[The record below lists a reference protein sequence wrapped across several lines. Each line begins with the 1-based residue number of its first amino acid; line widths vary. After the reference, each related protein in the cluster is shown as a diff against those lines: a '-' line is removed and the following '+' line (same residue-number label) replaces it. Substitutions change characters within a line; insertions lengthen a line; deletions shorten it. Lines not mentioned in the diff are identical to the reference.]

1 MEESAKHPVAPDFD
15 VYEAMD
21 WKDGVGTLPGSELK
35 FRVNEFGVLEVIT
48 DDAEAESVKKAHAR
62 TTWAVPTAQE
72 VFPAEGED
80 RKDKQWQR
88 RGLVCVHCQ
97 RKGSHVDFL
106 SDGRHCSERCLRQT
120 QQEEQRAK
128 REAPKSNGEM
138 LGVGRKRH
146 LQRQESTA
154 EETDNTPEVQDD
166 DEDYEEK
173 ADRKTTRGPQRG
185 RRKRRGDAALLK
197 HSEWSRS
204 ARGSRGR
211 PFPGVSADGSLPSL
225 CPQMDSVSAAVP
237 YGGKKKSWC
246 WASYLEQ
253 EKALSAPNK
262 LFKEHQSYPQNKNGF
277 RVGMRLEGVDPEHP
291 SMYCVLTVAEVSG
304 HRIRLHFD
312 KYSDCY
318 DFWVNSNSPDIHP
331 VGWCEKTGHKLH
343 APKGIKEEEFNWQS
357 YIKLCKAQA
366 APKALFES
374 QNTTVTPSGFRIG
387 MKLEAI
393 DKKNP
398 TFICVATVTDMVD
411 SRFLVHFDN
420 WDESYDYW
428 CDATG
433 PYIHP
438 VGWCQENAK
447 TLTTP
452 PGYPDA
458 KTFSWEGYL
467 EETNSLPAPARAF
480 KSKPPHSFQR
490 HMKLEAVDKRNP
502 MLVRVVSVVDTDD
515 HRIKIHFDGW
525 TDEYDY
531 WVDTDS
537 PDIHPAGWC
546 AKTGHPLQPPI
557 SPQDMFESSE
567 QGGCPTPGCKGVGH
581 IKGARYS
588 GHHSAVGCPYS
599 DININKDSV
608 LPDRLSGEMPGSGP
622 ALGRTRRG
630 EPNPEMATF
639 SVQKPVTSNQN
650 HLDKP
655 TGADKSVTGEGS
667 GEPLLKKPPVTE
679 TKRRVGRPC
688 KQRKVEVLEEEE
700 MESEVSSIMESK
712 ELSLQQALH
721 QSVFMPCGSPA
732 PSTPFCW
739 DQHSK
744 LLPSVAG
751 ITASKVASW
760 TVEEVTAFIQGLPGC
775 KDQVRMFR
783 EEQIDGEAFLLLTQV
798 DLVKIMSIKLG
809 PALKIYNSILMFK
822 TAEDSYNEL

>member
-1 MEESAKHPVAPDFD
+1 MEESAMNAATPDFD
-15 VYEAMD
+15 VYGAMD

-48 DDAEAESVKKAHAR
+48 DEADDDSVKKAHAT

-72 VFPAEGED
+72 VVKEE
-80 RKDKQWQR
+80 QR
-88 RGLVCVHCQ
+88 PWAQRGLVCVRCQ
-97 RKGSHVDFL
+97 RKGSAVDFL
-106 SDGRHCSERCLRQT
+106 PDGRHCSERCQ
-120 QQEEQRAK
+120 QQDQEEWNLKKDATK
-128 REAPKSNGEM
+128 TNGE
-138 LGVGRKRH
+138 GIGGTRKRH
-146 LQRQESTA
+146 LQPEKVP
-154 EETDNTPEVQDD
+154 EEADSVMDVPEDD

-173 ADRKTTRGPQRG
+173 DNRKSTRGAPRG
-185 RRKRRGDAALLK
+185 RRKRRGDAALL
-197 HSEWSRS
+197 R
-204 ARGSRGR
+204 
-211 PFPGVSADGSLPSL
+211 
-225 CPQMDSVSAAVP
+225 QTVP

-253 EKALSAPNK
+253 EKAAAAPNK
-262 LFKEHQSYPQNKNGF
+262 LFKEHQSLPQSKNGF
-277 RVGMRLEGVDPEHP
+277 RVGMKLEGVDPEHP

-343 APKGIKEEEFNWQS
+343 PPKGMKDEEFSWSS
-357 YIKLCKAQA
+357 YIKQNKAQA
-366 APKALFES
+366 APKALFEN
-374 QNTTVTPSGFRIG
+374 QNTTVTPQGFRVG
-387 MKLEAI
+387 MKLEAV

-398 TFICVATVTDMVD
+398 SFICVATVADMVD

-428 CDATG
+428 CDATS

-438 VGWCQENAK
+438 IGWCQDNGK

-452 PGYPDA
+452 PGYPTE
-458 KTFSWEGYL
+458 KGFSWESYL
-467 EETNSLPAPARAF
+467 EETGASPAPARAF
-480 KSKPPHSFQR
+480 KVKPAHSF
-490 HMKLEAVDKRNP
+490 HVYMKLEVVDRRNP
-502 MLVRVVSVVDTDD
+502 MLVRVASVVDTDD
-515 HRIKIHFDGW
+515 HRIRIHFDGW

-537 PDIHPAGWC
+537 PDLHPAGWC

-557 SPQDMFESSE
+557 SPQEMFESSE

-608 LPDRLSGEMPGSGP
+608 LPDRLSGEMPGSAPGVGRPRRVEPGP
-622 ALGRTRRG
+622 
-630 EPNPEMATF
+630 E
-639 SVQKPVTSNQN
+639 TSAS
-650 HLDKP
+650 
-655 TGADKSVTGEGS
+655 TADKQSAGPSLGHQERPGRPEKPS
-667 GEPLLKKPPVTE
+667 AAPSSMEPPLKKPAGTE
-679 TKRRVGRPC
+679 PKRRVGRPC
-688 KQRKVEVLEEEE
+688 KQKKVEEPVVVVEEEE
-700 MESEVSSIMESK
+700 AESEVSSINETK
-712 ELSLQQALH
+712 DLSLQQALH
-721 QSVFMPCGSPA
+721 QSVFMPAGSLSPTSGTA
-732 PSTPFCW
+732 HCW

-744 LLPSVAG
+744 LLPTVAG
-751 ITASKVASW
+751 ITASKVAAWS
-760 TVEEVTAFIQGLPGC
+760 VEEVTEFIQGLPGC
-775 KDQVRMFR
+775 KEQVRTFR

-798 DLVKIMSIKLG
+798 DLVKILSIKLG

-822 TAEDSYNEL
+822 TAEDSAYNEL